1 MLAPNFFSNRCIDR
15 CTKRELK
22 IKFDGAGVREY
33 LNTSKPGI
41 TFRKLADGLNLGIGD
56 LQYHLYKRRY
66 IFKKNG
72 GRRYLFPRDMEGE
85 YQRLSIA
92 ISTETRRKIM
102 LLLTSGE
109 KSQSELAESLGLTQA
124 TVNHHIKELL
134 KLGVV
139 KSRKEGRKI
148 IYELN
153 CDVDTL
159 QEYRPKIWEK
169 WAEQL
174 VELKGLEST
183 AGIYILDC
191 I

>member
-1 MLAPNFFSNRCIDR
+1 M
-15 CTKRELK
+15 
-22 IKFDGAGVREY
+22 
-33 LNTSKPGI
+33 
-41 TFRKLADGLNLGIGD
+41 
-56 LQYHLYKRRY
+56 
-66 IFKKNG
+66 
-72 GRRYLFPRDMEGE
+72 
-85 YQRLSIA
+85 
-92 ISTETRRKIM
+92 
-102 LLLTSGE
+102 E
-109 KSQSELAESLGLTQA
+109 KSQSELAESLDLTQA

-139 KSRKEGRKI
+139 KSRKEGRNV